1 MRGSGKKPKRF
12 PPHRMAEKGDA
23 KEFERGGMQSKGS
36 RRGKRGRR
44 R

>member
-1 MRGSGKKPKRF
+1 MRASGKKVKRF

-23 KEFERGGMQSKGS
+23 KEFERGGMRSQGRKG
-36 RRGKRGRR
+36 RKGRR